1 VKHALAPR
9 PEVRTAT
16 PAPAP
21 DVAPAPAPEGAASI
35 ELPQRQER
43 LHARARREPRRR
55 AAAAAAVG
63 VAAAAVITGVALGR
77 GGTHAQPR
85 ASTSVADYVRA
96 LEPWKACISSHAV
109 TVTGSRARGGRP
121 VGRSATNPCGP
132 RPAAPPDAHLQAY
145 LTAVFQWQRCSAP
158 VASVPAQVAASCG
171 APPDPRAAPY
181 SLGAT
186 ARQFGNA
193 DPADYPPVR
202 ARG

>member
-1 VKHALAPR
+1 MKHVLATR
-9 PEVRTAT
+9 PEGHTSS
-16 PAPAP
+16 
-21 DVAPAPAPEGAASI
+21 PEV
-35 ELPQRQER
+35 EVTVEPPRRQDR
-43 LHARARREPRRR
+43 LHARARRERRRR
-55 AAAAAAVG
+55 AVVAAAVG
-63 VAAAAVITGVALGR
+63 AAVAAVVIGVAMGG

-85 ASTSVADYVRA
+85 ATASVADYVRA
-96 LEPWKACISSHAV
+96 LDPWKACMSSHAV

-158 VASVPAQVAASCG
+158 VASVPAQVVASCG

-186 ARQFGNA
+186 AGQFGNS